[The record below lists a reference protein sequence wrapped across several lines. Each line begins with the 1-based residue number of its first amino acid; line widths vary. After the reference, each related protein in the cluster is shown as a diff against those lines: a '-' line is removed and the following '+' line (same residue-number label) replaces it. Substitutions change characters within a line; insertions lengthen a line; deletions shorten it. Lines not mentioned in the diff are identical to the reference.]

1 MSTCDYNAIR
11 GHFGLS
17 AVFCCVCCC
26 CSLLGL
32 LLVMSV
38 DPLRTLV
45 RRLRAAANS
54 DDAQLSAALAA
65 IPSAE
70 TLRLYYFCRDHVQ
83 QAHLDYE
90 TEGSSEYDLPPFPPE
105 GSSRAAAQVTNIDL
119 LDLQPDLLDARGSL
133 WPLLLAWL
141 LLLSLWLFWT
151 CCWRCSCWPSCG

>member
-1 MSTCDYNAIR
+1 
-11 GHFGLS
+11 
-17 AVFCCVCCC
+17 
-26 CSLLGL
+26 
-32 LLVMSV
+32 MSV

-65 IPSAE
+65 IPSAG

-90 TEGSSEYDLPPFPPE
+90 PEGSSEYDLPPFPPE

-119 LDLQPDLLDARGSL
+119 LDLQPDLLDARGISEPVASSAGL
-133 WPLLLAWL
+133 ASSAKPLAAGVPSGSSGPVALGAPAGLLAADPPAVGVGVIFL
-141 LLLSLWLFWT
+141 CL
-151 CCWRCSCWPSCG
+151 P